1 MSGSCWYDCER
12 FPRLLFSEHSDANPM
27 RMPQAQSFASAAAML
42 RGAIGMIGRV
52 DPRLHDEIFGLWVR
66 IIVAS
71 ASSEDGQLGFEGVTS
86 FMAWGATFMNGD
98 MHMSERKT
106 AHFLVHEVTHALL
119 FGLSSDDP
127 LVLNSPD
134 GLIPPRC
141 ARIRVR
147 WTVST
152 TRRSCVRVL
161 PLLTETG
168 LTAACWRDV
177 PGKRSSSLPT
187 A

>member
-1 MSGSCWYDCER
+1 MR
-12 FPRLLFSEHSDANPM
+12 FS
-27 RMPQAQSFASAAAML
+27 
-42 RGAIGMIGRV
+42 
-52 DPRLHDEIFGLWVR
+52 GLWVR

-134 GLIPPRC
+134 ESYPAPLRTDPRPMDGIYHATIVC
-141 ARIRVR
+141 ARLAAFDRD
-147 WTVST
+147 W
-152 TRRSCVRVL
+152 
-161 PLLTETG
+161 